1 MTRWGTGETDL
12 REAARNNGGTG
23 GVLMSVRNLLSWR
36 RVRRAG
42 ALAAVFAV
50 AFTLYVL
57 LAPLPELDDE
67 LSPAGTVVLA
77 ANGTVL
83 QRDAKA
89 GVRIPV
95 TLEQVAPVAVQA
107 TISAEDQHFE
117 RHPGID
123 LLAIG
128 RAVLHLGSAQSGAS
142 TITQQ
147 LARRLYLDGGGG
159 PLPLR
164 KLREAVLALR
174 IEAHNDKDDILAAYL
189 NDVYYGRGAYGIEA
203 AARLY
208 FGTSA
213 KNLDLARAALLAG
226 LPQDP
231 AGYDVDRHPE
241 AARARQAYV
250 LGRLRDDGKISR
262 EAEAAALAED
272 LQLLPED
279 ARPIAPH
286 FVEYALDEVARV
298 RPDLAGVPGLVIETT
313 LDAGLQAEAE
323 RSVAVRLEQVRR
335 HDATNAAV
343 VVLDPRDGALR
354 TMVGSAGF
362 DNAAIDG
369 QVNMALALRQPG
381 SALKPFLYAAAMERG
396 YTAATPLLDVPTSFE
411 SVDGLYTPGN
421 YDRRFHGVVTLR
433 TALASSY
440 NVPAVRTL
448 NDIGI
453 SAFLD
458 MANRVGLRSLTDS
471 ERYGLALTLGGGE
484 VRLIDLA
491 TAYAVLADGGLRNEP
506 YAVQR
511 IRDGAGRVLYE
522 HAAPPPARAISA
534 AAAWV
539 LTDILRDP
547 DARIPGF
554 GMASPLTA
562 SIQAAVKTGTTTGFR
577 DNWTAGYTPER
588 VVVVWV
594 GNTDGRAM
602 QDISGV
608 DGAGP
613 IWRDVI
619 EAAAV
624 GTSTAWPAPPP
635 DVVRTTVCS
644 PTGLLPGPDCPSP
657 VAEWFVRGTEPRAT
671 ERFYVRSSDGQ
682 LRIAPPPEARAW
694 ASDAGFGLIA
704 PAAGS
709 PQAGAG
715 SPVRIVQP
723 ASGSVMYLSPELRSQ
738 QLLLRVTAAGANA
751 IELRVDG
758 VLAGQID
765 GPDASVPW
773 VLEAGAHRIEATAVL
788 ADGSRASATATYEVK
803 ER

>member
-1 MTRWGTGETDL
+1 MI
-12 REAARNNGGTG
+12 
-23 GVLMSVRNLLSWR
+23 VLHLLSSR
-36 RVRRAG
+36 RIRWASVVACI
-42 ALAAVFAV
+42 LAV

-57 LAPLPELDDE
+57 LAPLGPLNGQ
-67 LSPAGTVVLA
+67 LRAAGTVVLD

-83 QRDAKA
+83 RRDTEA

-95 TLEQVAPVAVQA
+95 TLNQVAPIVLQA
-107 TISAEDQHFE
+107 TVSAEDQRFE
-117 RHPGID
+117 HHPGID
-123 LLAIG
+123 PLAIG
-128 RAVLHLGSAQSGAS
+128 RAVAHIGSSQSGAS

-159 PLPLR
+159 PLPIR

-174 IEAHNDKDDILAAYL
+174 IEAHNDKDAILAAYL
-189 NDVYYGRGAYGIEA
+189 NDIYYGRGAYGIEA
-203 AARLY
+203 AARIY

-231 AGYDVDRHPE
+231 TGYDVDANPA
-241 AARARQAYV
+241 AARGRQAYV
-250 LGRLRDDGKISR
+250 LARLRDDGKISR
-262 EAEAAALAED
+262 EAESAALAED
-272 LQLLPED
+272 LQLLGVD
-279 ARPIAPH
+279 AAPIAPH
-286 FVEYALDEVARV
+286 FVEYALAEVARV
-298 RPDLAGVPGLVIETT
+298 RPDLVGKAGLVIETT

-323 RSVAVRLEQVRR
+323 RSVAVRLGQVKQ

-343 VVLDPRDGALR
+343 VVLDPRDGAVR

-362 DNAAIDG
+362 ANAAIDG

-411 SVDGLYTPGN
+411 TPNGLYTPGN

-448 NDIGI
+448 DLIGI
-453 SAFLD
+453 DAFLNI
-458 MANRVGLRSLTDS
+458 AHRVGLRTLTDS

-491 TAYAVLADGGLRNEP
+491 SAYAVLADDGLRSEP
-506 YAVQR
+506 YAIQR
-511 IRDGAGRVLYE
+511 IRDSAGRVLYE
-522 HAAPPPARAISA
+522 HSAPPPRRAISA
-534 AAAWV
+534 ADAWV

-554 GMASPLTA
+554 GTISPLTA
-562 SIQAAVKTGTTTGFR
+562 SIPAAVKTGTTTGFR

-588 VVVVWV
+588 VVAVWV

-602 QDISGV
+602 RDISGV

-624 GTSTAWPAPPP
+624 GTPTTWPPPPP
-635 DVVRTTVCS
+635 DIVRATVCS

-657 VAEWFVRGTEPRAT
+657 MSEWFVRGTEPQAT
-671 ERFYVRSSDGQ
+671 EQYYIRDADGQ
-682 LRIAPPPEARAW
+682 IRIAPPPEARAW
-694 ASDAGFGLIA
+694 ASDAGFALES
-704 PAAGS
+704 PA
-709 PQAGAG
+709 
-715 SPVRIVQP
+715 SPVAGGSSAVRVVQP
-723 ASGSVMYLSPELRSQ
+723 PSGSILFLSPELASQ
-738 QLLLRVTAAGANA
+738 RLLLRATAAGASS

-758 VLAGQID
+758 GPPTRTD
-765 GPDASVPW
+765 GSDASVPW
-773 VLEAGAHRIEATAVL
+773 VLEAGTHRIEATAVL
-788 ADGSRASATATYEVK
+788 ADGSRASSTATYEVR